1 MTGDPHI
8 GFIVAAYLVGG
19 LIIAAMIILTIVDY
33 AALKKTLARLT
44 ARTGAHADH
53 EA

>member
-1 MTGDPHI
+1 MTGDAHI
-8 GFIVAAYLVGG
+8 GFIVAAYLAGAI
-19 LIIAAMIILTIVDY
+19 IIAAMIILTMVDY
-33 AALKKTLARLT
+33 AALKKTLARLM